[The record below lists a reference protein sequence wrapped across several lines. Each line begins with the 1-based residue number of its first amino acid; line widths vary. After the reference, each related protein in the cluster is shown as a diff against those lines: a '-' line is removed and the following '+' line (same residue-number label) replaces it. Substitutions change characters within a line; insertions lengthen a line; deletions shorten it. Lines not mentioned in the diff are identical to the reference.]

1 MISQL
6 HLVPRRKRKRANHA
20 SLMLEP
26 GMLMAVAITTFSD
39 VLGMSP
45 WLGTL
50 HRAVRMRG
58 APPHTIP
65 QPFTKD

>member
-1 MISQL
+1 M
-6 HLVPRRKRKRANHA
+6 P
-20 SLMLEP
+20 EP

-58 APPHTIP
+58 VTTHRSSALHKGLR
-65 QPFTKD
+65 QWEEYHSVSLR